1 MSKEKFFES
10 EVEEAAL
17 EWLDGIGYQIAFGPD
32 IAHDGERPERTGYG
46 DVVLEKRLTAVLRRL
61 NPDLDDQ
68 AISDA
73 VRKLQTVH
81 MPSIVDTNQAVHRF
95 FANGIDVEVQK
106 KDGSFG
112 TEIVQLF
119 DFAHPDKNDWLA
131 VNQFTIIEGDYE
143 RRPDIVVFV
152 NGLPIAVV
160 ELKNPADES
169 ATIWS
174 ALQQIQ
180 TYKDQISSLFRYNEL
195 AIISDGLEARVGSLT
210 ADRERYMPWRTI
222 EGEDLAPASMPK
234 LEVLI
239 KGLFAKEHLLDYIRH
254 FVVFED
260 EGKKK
265 FKKIAGYHQ
274 FHAVRSAVES
284 VVEASSKKGD
294 HRGGVIWHTQGSGK
308 SLTMAFF
315 AGRVIAHPK
324 MENPTLVV
332 LTDRNDLDDQLH
344 GTFSR
349 CHELLHQTPAQ
360 AKDRTDLKKLL
371 KVASGG
377 VVFTTIQKFL
387 PEADGSFD
395 VLSDRSNIIVMAD
408 EAHRSQYDFID
419 GYARHMR
426 EGMPNATFIGFTGT
440 PIESADR
447 DTRAVFGEYVS
458 VYDIQRAVE
467 DGATVPIYYESRLAK
482 LELDPELKT
491 FLNTQ
496 FEEITEGEE
505 SGRKGKLKTK
515 WAALEAI
522 VGSDKRIKL
531 IAKDIVDHFEK
542 RVEVMEGKAMV
553 VCMSRRIC
561 IDLYN
566 EIIKLRPAWAS
577 DDDSKGMAKVVMT
590 GSASDKAEWQPH
602 IRNKKAREKLAAR
615 FKDAS
620 DPFKIAIVRDM
631 WLTGF
636 DAPCMHTM
644 YIDKPMRGHGL
655 MQAIARVNRVFK
667 DKPGGLVVDY
677 LGLAYQLKKA
687 LAAYT
692 ESGGQ
697 GKATIDKDDA
707 VSLMMEKFEICT
719 GLFHGFDWS
728 AWKGTAAARLSL
740 LPNAQEHILKQKDGA
755 KRLMSAVNDL
765 TKAFALAVPHP
776 QTVEIRDDVAF
787 FQTVK
792 AALTKASEVDKR
804 PFEEVEHAI
813 QQIVSKAV
821 SSNEVM
827 DIFEVAGLKK
837 PDISILSDEF
847 LAEVRG
853 MEQPNLAVEVLKKL
867 LLGEIKSKFKTNV
880 VRQRSFA
887 DLLEKA
893 IKAYQSRAIETVQV
907 LDELIGLAK
916 EIRAVEEKDK
926 ALGLNQDEVAFYDA
940 IATVDDVETLMGV
953 DQLRQLARELV
964 ETVKNNTSI
973 DWQAR
978 ESVRAALRVAVKR
991 LLRKYGYP
999 PTYEKIAVDTVIEQ
1013 AERLAESCV

>member
-1 MSKEKFFES
+1 MKKFFES

-17 EWLDGIGYQIAFGPD
+17 EWLDSIGYQVAFGPD
-32 IAHDGERPERTGYG
+32 IAHDGDRPERTGYTE
-46 DVVLEKRLTAVLRRL
+46 VILRNRCMAMVQKL
-61 NPDLDDQ
+61 NPDLDGW
-68 AISDA
+68 ALLE
-73 VRKLQTVH
+73 VMRKLTATH
-81 MPSIVDTNQAVHRF
+81 FPSTVDTNQAIHKMFVE
-95 FANGIDVEVQK
+95 GITVEAQK
-106 KDGSFG
+106 KDGSYQS
-112 TEIVQLF
+112 EIVRLF
-119 DFAHPDKNDWLA
+119 DFEHPEKNDWLA

-143 RRPDIVVFV
+143 RRPDVIIFV
-152 NGLPIAVV
+152 NGLPIAVI
-160 ELKNPADES
+160 ELKNPADEN

-174 ALQQIQ
+174 AFQQIQ
-180 TYKDQISSLFRYNEL
+180 TYKAQLPALFRTNEL
-195 AIISDGLEARVGSLT
+195 CIISDGLEARVGSLT
-210 ADRERYMPWRTI
+210 ADRERYLPWRTI
-222 EGEDLAPASMPK
+222 EGEDLAPSTMPK

-260 EGKKK
+260 EGGKKL
-265 FKKIAGYHQ
+265 KKIAGYHQ

-284 VVEASSKKGD
+284 VVEASSAKGD

-315 AGRVIAHPK
+315 AGKVIVHPK

-332 LTDRNDLDDQLH
+332 LTDRNDLDEQLF

-349 CHELLHQTPAQ
+349 CHDLLRQTPAQ
-360 AKDRTDLKKLL
+360 AKDRTHLKKLL
-371 KVASGG
+371 KVAAGG

-387 PEADGSFD
+387 PEGTNPFD
-395 VLSDRSNIIVMAD
+395 QLSDRSNIIVMAD

-426 EGMPNATFIGFTGT
+426 EALPSATYIGFTGT

-482 LELDPELKT
+482 LELDPESKKY
-491 FLNTQ
+491 LNSQ
-496 FEEITEGEE
+496 FDELTEGEE
-505 SGRKGKLKTK
+505 ADRKEKLKTK

-522 VGSDKRIKL
+522 VGSEKRIKL

-542 RVEVMEGKAMV
+542 RLEVLDGKAMV

-561 IDLYN
+561 IDLFN
-566 EIIKLRPAWAS
+566 EIIKLRPTWAS
-577 DDDSKGMAKVVMT
+577 NDDATGVVKVVMT

-602 IRNKKAREKLAAR
+602 IRNKKAREDLAKR
-615 FKDAS
+615 FKDAK

-677 LGLAYQLKKA
+677 LGLAFQLKKA

-697 GKATIDKDDA
+697 GKATIDKDEA
-707 VSLMMEKFEICT
+707 VSLMMEKYEVCR

-728 AWKGTAAARLSL
+728 TWMGSASARLSL
-740 LPNAQEHILKQKDGA
+740 LPNAQEHILKQQDGA
-755 KRLMSAVNDL
+755 KRLASAVGDL

-776 QTVEIRDDVAF
+776 QTIEIRDDVAF

-792 AALTKASEVDKR
+792 AAQTKASEVDRR
-804 PFEEVEHAI
+804 PFEEIEHAI
-813 QQIVSKAV
+813 HQIVSKAMA
-821 SSNEVM
+821 SNEVM
-827 DIFEVAGLKK
+827 DIFAVAGLKK

-853 MEQPNLAVEVLKKL
+853 MEQKNLAVEVLKKL

-916 EIRAVEEKDK
+916 DIRIVEEKDK
-926 ALGLNQDEVAFYDA
+926 ALGLNQDEIAFYDA
-940 IATVDDVETLMGV
+940 IATVDDVETLMGA
-953 DQLRQLARELV
+953 DTLRQLARELV

-1013 AERLAESCV
+1013 AERLAGEM

>member
-1 MSKEKFFES
+1 MKKFFES

-17 EWLDGIGYQIAFGPD
+17 EWLDGIGYQVAFGPD
-32 IAHDGERPERTGYG
+32 IAHDGENPERTGYSE
-46 DVVLEKRLTAVLRRL
+46 VILRNRCMAMVQKL
-61 NPDLDDQ
+61 NPDLDGW
-68 AISDA
+68 ALLE
-73 VRKLQTVH
+73 VMRKLTTTH
-81 MPSIVDTNQAVHRF
+81 FPSTIDTNQAIHKMFVE
-95 FANGIDVEVQK
+95 GITVEAQK
-106 KDGSFG
+106 EDGPYQS
-112 TEIVQLF
+112 EIVRLF
-119 DFAHPDKNDWLA
+119 DFEHPEKNDWLA

-143 RRPDIVVFV
+143 RRPDIIIFV
-152 NGLPIAVV
+152 NGLPIAVI
-160 ELKNPADES
+160 ELKNPADEN

-174 ALQQIQ
+174 AFQQIQ
-180 TYKDQISSLFRYNEL
+180 TYKAQLPTLFRTNEL
-195 AIISDGLEARVGSLT
+195 CIISDGLEARVGSLT
-210 ADRERYMPWRTI
+210 ADRERYLPWRTI
-222 EGEDLAPASMPK
+222 EGEDLAPSTMPK

-260 EGKKK
+260 DGGKKL
-265 FKKIAGYHQ
+265 KKIAGYHQ

-284 VVEASSKKGD
+284 VVEASSAKGD

-315 AGRVIAHPK
+315 AGKIIVEPK
-324 MENPTLVV
+324 MENPTLVI
-332 LTDRNDLDDQLH
+332 LTDRNDLDEQLF

-349 CHELLHQTPAQ
+349 CHDLLRQTPAQ

-387 PEADGSFD
+387 PEGTNPFD
-395 VLSDRSNIIVMAD
+395 QLSDRSNIIVMAD

-426 EGMPNATFIGFTGT
+426 EALPNATYIGFTGT

-482 LELDPELKT
+482 LELDPESKK
-491 FLNTQ
+491 FLNSQ
-496 FEEITEGEE
+496 FDELTENEEAD
-505 SGRKGKLKTK
+505 RKEKLKTK

-542 RVEVMEGKAMV
+542 RLEVLDGKAMV

-561 IDLYN
+561 IDLFN
-566 EIIKLRPAWAS
+566 EIIKLRPTWTS
-577 DDDSKGMAKVVMT
+577 NDDAAGVVKVVMT

-602 IRNKKAREKLAAR
+602 IRNKKAREDLAKR
-615 FKDAS
+615 FKDAK

-677 LGLAYQLKKA
+677 LGLAFQLKKA

-697 GKATIDKDDA
+697 GKATIDKDEA
-707 VSLMMEKFEICT
+707 VSLMMEKYEVCR

-728 AWKGTAAARLSL
+728 TWMGSASTRLSL
-740 LPNAQEHILKQKDGA
+740 LPNAQEHILKQQDGA
-755 KRLMSAVNDL
+755 KRLASAVGDL

-792 AALTKASEVDKR
+792 AAQTKASEVDRR
-804 PFEEVEHAI
+804 PFEEIEHAI
-813 QQIVSKAV
+813 HQIVSKAMA
-821 SSNEVM
+821 SNEVM
-827 DIFEVAGLKK
+827 DIFAVAGLKK

-853 MEQPNLAVEVLKKL
+853 MEQKNLAVEVLKKL

-916 EIRAVEEKDK
+916 DIRTIEEKDK
-926 ALGLNQDEVAFYDA
+926 ALGLNQDEIAFYDA
-940 IATVDDVETLMGV
+940 IATVDDVETLMGA
-953 DQLRQLARELV
+953 DTLRQLARELV

-1013 AERLAESCV
+1013 AERLATEI